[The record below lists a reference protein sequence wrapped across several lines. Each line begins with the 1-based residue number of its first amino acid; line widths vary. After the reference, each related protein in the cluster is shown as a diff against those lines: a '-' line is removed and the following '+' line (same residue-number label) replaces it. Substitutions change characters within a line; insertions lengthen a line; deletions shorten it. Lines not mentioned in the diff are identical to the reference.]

1 MFKALTKF
9 ASEVRD
15 LPVKLMI
22 AAAVAPMTATQVLAQ
37 AAGEGGANVRGALT
51 ANQQGLEAVAESS
64 FTGDGAQEA
73 ATNFT
78 NVLLYGAGAIG
89 IALVIFGIYQ
99 LWKHQKE
106 GDQARGSAGQG
117 VAMIIIGG
125 LMTIPAIVTAIAPQI
140 LVGAGT

>member
-9 ASEVRD
+9 VSEARD
-15 LPVKLMI
+15 LPAKLMI
-22 AAAVAPMTATQVLAQ
+22 AATVAPLTVTQALAQ
-37 AAGEGGANVRGALT
+37 EGAANVRGALQ
-51 ANQQGLEAVAESS
+51 ANQSGLEAVAGSS
-64 FTGDGAQEA
+64 FTGEGAQQA

-89 IALVIFGIYQ
+89 IALVIVGIYQ

-117 VAMIIIGG
+117 IAMIVIGG

-140 LVGAGT
+140 LVGAGS

>member
-9 ASEVRD
+9 VSEARD
-15 LPVKLMI
+15 LPAKLMI
-22 AAAVAPMTATQVLAQ
+22 AATVAPLTVTQALAQ
-37 AAGEGGANVRGALT
+37 DGGAANVRGALQ
-51 ANQQGLEAVAESS
+51 ANQSGLEAVAGSS
-64 FTGDGAQEA
+64 FTGEGAQEA

-89 IALVIFGIYQ
+89 IALVIVGIYQ

-117 VAMIIIGG
+117 IAMIVIGG

-140 LVGAGT
+140 LVGAGS

>member
-9 ASEVRD
+9 VSEARD
-15 LPVKLMI
+15 LPAKLMI
-22 AAAVAPMTATQVLAQ
+22 AATVAPLTVTQALAQ
-37 AAGEGGANVRGALT
+37 DGAANVRGALP
-51 ANQQGLEAVAESS
+51 ANQSGLEAVAGSS
-64 FTGDGAQEA
+64 FTGEGAQEA

-89 IALVIFGIYQ
+89 IALVIVGIYQ

-117 VAMIIIGG
+117 IAMIVIGG

>member
-9 ASEVRD
+9 VSEARD
-15 LPVKLMI
+15 LPAKLMI
-22 AAAVAPMTATQVLAQ
+22 AATVAPLTATQALAQ
-37 AAGEGGANVRGALT
+37 EGAANVRGALQ
-51 ANQQGLEAVAESS
+51 ANQSGLEAVAGSS
-64 FTGDGAQEA
+64 FTGEGAQQA

-89 IALVIFGIYQ
+89 IALVIVGIYQ

-117 VAMIIIGG
+117 IAMIVIGG

-140 LVGAGT
+140 LVGAGS